1 LPQTGEQYIGRT
13 PTVRPIHEQVL
24 HFWFAEITP
33 AQWWRVDPGFDAAVV
48 ERFGSL
54 HAAAHLGE
62 LSEWRKNPRGRLAE
76 VIVLDQFSRNI
87 YRGTAR
93 AFASDG
99 VALALVLAQEAVA
112 GGHDAALPP
121 Q

>member
-99 VALALVLAQEAVA
+99 VALAQEAVA

>member
-62 LSEWRKNPRGRLAE
+62 LSEWRNRSSTPPTRFCQRQRLRCSA
-76 VIVLDQFSRNI
+76 DQRLSLQSARFSREACS
-87 YRGTAR
+87 GT
-93 AFASDG
+93 FAD
-99 VALALVLAQEAVA
+99 
-112 GGHDAALPP
+112 
-121 Q
+121 